1 MNYEPA
7 PLPTEPKQLIEYLS
21 RELRRLSAVVRD
33 DTAVVQYRTNP
44 ASQGSLTAAV
54 SANFKIAQGNLIRI
68 SASATVTLTGLAL
81 KIPNRELVL
90 INVGTAAVTLKKEA
104 VESSAS
110 YRFALVNSFDLSQN
124 ASAQL
129 WYDAYSARWR
139 CIGRT

>member
-7 PLPTEPKQLIEYLS
+7 PLPSDPKQLIEYLS

-54 SANFKIAQGNLIRI
+54 SANFKIAQGNIIRI
-68 SASATVTLTGLAL
+68 SASSTVTLTGLAI

-104 VESSAS
+104 TESSAS